1 MTDAGLVDM
10 TDDNFLAGDYKA
22 GQFVSNEYL
31 GNLNLSNSALFEK
44 TDVPAE
50 YAGGNFNATEKII
63 AGYAML
69 TQNVGKKLTLLAGV
83 RLENTSLD
91 YNAFA
96 FDDET
101 EKATPTSGSDDYLNV
116 LPAIHAKYN
125 VTDQL
130 LVRAAWTNTIARP
143 NYFDIAP
150 YRILEVEDN
159 RIEVGNPD
167 LEPTKSMNFDLMAE
181 NYFESIG
188 LVSAGVFYKDLT
200 DFIFAYREDDY
211 TEPGT
216 GTVFDR
222 YTQPRNGASATI
234 FGFEIGAQRQLDFLP
249 SFLKNFSLYAN
260 YTYTKSEVDGLPM
273 EGREDEKLG
282 LPGTAK
288 NMINGSI
295 SYDTKDFTV
304 RLSVNHTSDYVDEFG
319 DEAFED
325 RYYDKQT
332 FVDMNAS
339 YALTDQFR
347 IYAEAN
353 NLTNQPLRY
362 YQGVSG
368 HTMQAEYYNMRFNF
382 GVKFD
387 L

>member
-1 MTDAGLVDM
+1 
-10 TDDNFLAGDYKA
+10 
-22 GQFVSNEYL
+22 
-31 GNLNLSNSALFEK
+31 
-44 TDVPAE
+44 
-50 YAGGNFNATEKII
+50 
-63 AGYAML
+63 
-69 TQNVGKKLTLLAGV
+69 
-83 RLENTSLD
+83 
-91 YNAFA
+91 
-96 FDDET
+96 
-101 EKATPTSGSDDYLNV
+101 V